1 VFCCS
6 ASARPRQLTPPGFL
20 PGKTPASTADVGLFG
35 TVLVIRDDFFEDF
48 SEFLRIVAEA

>member
-1 VFCCS
+1 MFCCS

-48 SEFLRIVAEA
+48 SEFLRIVTEA